1 MEKVVVVSGTELK
14 SDRHNSYGPSDDMEA
29 VNNYLDKGWTVKNI
43 HTATTN
49 NITTVI
55 FVLEKEYK

>member
-14 SDRHNSYGPSDDMEA
+14 SNRNTPHGPSDDMGV
-29 VNNYLDKGWTVKNI
+29 VNKYLDKGWTVKNI

-49 NITTVI
+49 DTTTVI
-55 FVLEKEYK
+55 FVLEKE